1 MDIKSNEVVI
11 IAGKGHEIYQEYA
24 FKKYFSDKIVSKNI
38 LKRKI
43 KL

>member
-24 FKKYFSDKIVSKNI
+24 LKSTFQIRIVSKNI

-43 KL
+43 KP